1 MSQLTNLQST
11 TNIIPQPL
19 NRTQIPFQNPQMSFF
34 DKVNATAD
42 SFLTFIK
49 SKAPITTPNFQSNQ
63 PKTVLEQI
71 DINAFET
78 SKQNYIKENK
88 CETFTKNQL
97 NDITVLCYIKN
108 PRQIEKGFFEMNY
121 ILYDIITEQ
130 FNWVVN
136 RRYSDFI
143 WLRNCLVAMFPGE
156 LIPQLPKKKLGNR
169 RFEKDFVNKRQNS
182 LQHFLNAILEKENFK
197 SSEPLLI
204 FLSCVDRTQFEQ
216 HMKLF
221 TPKILTPTCIE
232 NIKSF
237 TGMINTLGIDNDL
250 NINKYFSNITLY
262 SKQHEEILTNLHSN
276 LKSYHDS
283 MAIACSCLS
292 EIEKNF
298 NQLTSLSEN
307 SNVSS
312 NFTHVYEQYGNFF
325 RQWKDVTVKQTC
337 VIKEIV
343 NNYFKKVNKQY
354 NSFNEL
360 LTQMDLLKKEYID
373 KNKALS
379 IKKETLWIKK
389 DFSKFELNPI
399 EPVDNSKI
407 YIDRE
412 YALSKMCYKESNDIL
427 KMEKLLE
434 FFYYKISG
442 EFANMIHIYDK
453 EYSFTLKEF
462 SEMIGKSLSESYMIW
477 SHLESNINKD
487 E

>member
-1 MSQLTNLQST
+1 MSQLTNPQST
-11 TNIIPQPL
+11 TNTTPQPP
-19 NRTQIPFQNPQMSFF
+19 NRTQIPFQNPQMSFLE
-34 DKVNATAD
+34 KVNATAD
-42 SFLTFIK
+42 SLLTFIK
-49 SKAPITTPNFQSNQ
+49 SKAPITTQNFQSNQ

-182 LQHFLNAILEKENFK
+182 LQHFLNEILEKENFK

-204 FLSCVDRTQFEQ
+204 FLSCADRTQFEQ

-237 TGMINTLGIDNDL
+237 TGTINTLGIDNDL
-250 NINKYFSNITLY
+250 NISKYFSNITLY

-276 LKSYHDS
+276 
-283 MAIACSCLS
+283 
-292 EIEKNF
+292 
-298 NQLTSLSEN
+298 
-307 SNVSS
+307 
-312 NFTHVYEQYGNFF
+312 
-325 RQWKDVTVKQTC
+325 
-337 VIKEIV
+337 
-343 NNYFKKVNKQY
+343 
-354 NSFNEL
+354 
-360 LTQMDLLKKEYID
+360 
-373 KNKALS
+373 
-379 IKKETLWIKK
+379 
-389 DFSKFELNPI
+389 
-399 EPVDNSKI
+399 
-407 YIDRE
+407 
-412 YALSKMCYKESNDIL
+412 
-427 KMEKLLE
+427 
-434 FFYYKISG
+434 
-442 EFANMIHIYDK
+442 
-453 EYSFTLKEF
+453 
-462 SEMIGKSLSESYMIW
+462 
-477 SHLESNINKD
+477 
-487 E
+487 

>member
-1 MSQLTNLQST
+1 MSQLTNPQST
-11 TNIIPQPL
+11 TNTTPQPP
-19 NRTQIPFQNPQMSFF
+19 NRAQIPFQNPQMSFL

-42 SFLTFIK
+42 SLLTFIK

-130 FNWVVN
+130 FNWIVN

-143 WLRNCLVAMFPGE
+143 WLRNCLVTMFPGE

-204 FLSCVDRTQFEQ
+204 FLSCVERTQFEQ

-237 TGMINTLGIDNDL
+237 TGTINTLGIDNDL
-250 NINKYFSNITLY
+250 NISKYFSNITLY

-312 NFTHVYEQYGNFF
+312 NFTHVYEQYENFF

-360 LTQMDLLKKEYID
+360 LSQMDSLKKEYID